1 MKNIVN
7 NFLFFLKIFKV
18 IYELIP
24 LYLDFRYFPS
34 FFVDSG
40 VVFQVVLLEILEFL
54 LSDSQL
60 LVFEMDKSIT
70 ALQIAYSFI
79 KDLGGLLYHVYDS
92 GDFDLTSAVG
102 LGLPPNLLQHF
113 LFEQT

>member
-40 VVFQVVLLEILEFL
+40 VVF
-54 LSDSQL
+54 
-60 LVFEMDKSIT
+60 
-70 ALQIAYSFI
+70 
-79 KDLGGLLYHVYDS
+79 
-92 GDFDLTSAVG
+92 
-102 LGLPPNLLQHF
+102 
-113 LFEQT
+113 